1 MNKNTY
7 LNLYWNW
14 LCYQFNPSDQLHITL
29 IQSWVKN
36 FIENDEMA
44 IQWAKRDN
52 WTVYYMAKD
61 YLDSKS
67 VERFFK

>member
-29 IQSWVKN
+29 IQSRVKQ

-44 IQWAKRDN
+44 IQWSKRDN

-61 YLDSKS
+61 YLDSKN

>member
-1 MNKNTY
+1 MTKKDY
-7 LNLYWNW
+7 LNFYWNW
-14 LCYQFNPSDQLHITL
+14 LAYQFNPSDQLHITL
-29 IQSWVKN
+29 IQSWVKQ